1 MPTFIG
7 LDLAWVSKNQSGICW
22 LEGDSKENLRCTRL
36 DVRPRH
42 TESLAN
48 EIASIDDQVLVTI
61 DAPVRYTPE
70 RWSERALNSRFN
82 RYKAGAHSA
91 HAAWKNGYRA
101 GIDLGNALESRGF
114 TCDPFE
120 LLRGER
126 PKRSAVE
133 VYPHTIHV
141 RLFGLDERLPYKRR
155 GNDRPVEFRQRVFQR
170 YQRYLTELIGREA
183 PGVLDSA
190 EIRRL
195 LDPENVKQ
203 RTTHVELNWIDDAL
217 DGVTC
222 AMSAWMMWNEPE
234 RWEGIGDQNGCI
246 VVPRDLEWSKPD
258 GPRRQPRLVNEAPP
272 SYRAK
277 IYPREQ
283 RPAHSQDPNWS
294 VQQTKDGLDIQIT
307 SPNDDSG
314 WKIRVRLEG
323 DDLSRVVTVVERLE
337 EGPGH

>member
-22 LEGDSKENLRCTRL
+22 LEGDSRENLRCTRL
-36 DVRPRH
+36 EVVPRH

-48 EIASIDDQVLVTI
+48 EIAAVDGEVVVTI
-61 DAPVRYTPE
+61 DAPVRYTPKRWAE
-70 RWSERALNSRFN
+70 RTLNQRFN
-82 RYKAGAHSA
+82 RYKAGAYSA
-91 HAAWKNGYRA
+91 HDAWNKGYKA
-101 GIDLGNALESRGF
+101 GYDLGRALESRGF
-114 TCDPFE
+114 TCDPFQ

-126 PKRSAVE
+126 PERSAVE

-170 YQRYLTELIGREA
+170 YQRHLTALIEHEA
-183 PGVLDSA
+183 PRVLDNA

-195 LDPENVKQ
+195 LAPENIE
-203 RTTHVELNWIDDAL
+203 RRSSHVGLNWIDDAL

-246 VVPRDLEWSKPD
+246 VVPRDLDWSRVD
-258 GPRRQPRLVNEAPP
+258 GPQIQSRLVKEPP
-272 SYRAK
+272 VSYRAK

-283 RPAHSQDPNWS
+283 PPRPKSDPEWS
-294 VQQTKDGLDIQIT
+294 VQRAENGLDIRVS
-307 SPNDDSG
+307 SPDSRSS

-323 DDLSRVVTVVERLE
+323 DDLARVITVVERLE

>member
-36 DVRPRH
+36 KVEPRA
-42 TESLAN
+42 TESLAS
-48 EIASIDDQVLVTI
+48 EIAAVEGQVVVTI
-61 DAPVRYTPE
+61 DAPVRYTPK
-70 RWSERALNSRFN
+70 RWSERALNRQFN

-101 GIDLGNALESRGF
+101 GVDLGKALESRGF
-114 TCDPFE
+114 TCDPFQ

-126 PKRSAVE
+126 TERSAVE

-155 GNDRPVEFRQRVFQR
+155 GNDRPVEFRQRVFRQ
-170 YQRYLTELIGREA
+170 YQRHLTELIEREA
-183 PGVLDSA
+183 PGVLDNA

-195 LDPENVKQ
+195 LDPETMRQ
-203 RTTHVELNWIDDAL
+203 RSTHVGLNWIDDAL

-222 AMSAWMMWNEPE
+222 AMSAWMMWDRPD

-246 VVPRDLEWSKPD
+246 VVPKDLDWSPAD
-258 GPRRQPRLVNEAPP
+258 QPQNQPTLVKEAPV

-283 RPAHSQDPNWS
+283 RSARKIKPTWS
-294 VQQTKDGLDIQIT
+294 VQRTEDGLDVQIT
-307 SPNDDSG
+307 EPNDNSG
-314 WKIRVRLEG
+314 WIVRVRLEG
-323 DDLSRVVTVVERLE
+323 NDLSRVVTIVERLE
-337 EGPGH
+337 ERPGR